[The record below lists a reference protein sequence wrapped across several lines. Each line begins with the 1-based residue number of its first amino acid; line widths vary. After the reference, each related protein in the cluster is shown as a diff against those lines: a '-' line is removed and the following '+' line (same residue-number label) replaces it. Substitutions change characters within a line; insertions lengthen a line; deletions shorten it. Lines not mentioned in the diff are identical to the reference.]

1 VTDTTFSL
9 TGPLPTGT
17 TLLEASAGTGKTYTI
32 AGLVLRYVAEA
43 GVPLARILVVTFTR
57 AATAELRDRVR
68 RRMVEATEHL
78 RAVLDGADPAA
89 TDDDV
94 LGLLASAGRDE
105 VRERLVRVERA
116 LGDFDAATVATIH
129 GFCQQVLAGLGVAA
143 DVPRGA
149 ELVTETADLVDEV
162 VTDLLVDRYADRPGG
177 IPFSSVFKTLE
188 ISRAVLGNP
197 AATIV
202 PQGHADEVVAERVA
216 YAHALRAEAAAR
228 KSAAGV
234 LAFDDLLTRL
244 ADSLD
249 DPVRGPAA
257 RAALRRRYHV
267 ALVDEFQ
274 DTDPIQWRIVH
285 GAFHDRPGDAARDT
299 AGEASADDATTRAL
313 VLIGD
318 PKQAIYAF
326 RGADIHA
333 YLAAVDA
340 AGTRTTLGTNYRSDG
355 PLLGALDWLYRGA
368 RFGDRRIVLTP
379 VRPAPGAEAARI
391 VDPSGDPPLVVRRV
405 PLDAPLPKD
414 TGGKRLKVGA
424 VREHIARDVAAEV
437 LRMLDPQ
444 RPVELLRDGERRRLR
459 TSDVAVL
466 VRTNAEARLV
476 QASLLDVGV
485 PAIVN
490 GVGSVFSS
498 DAAVHWRTLLLALE
512 RPSDPGRARAAAV
525 GPLVGWTAERVVE
538 ADDDAL
544 DRLHGQLHRWARVLS
559 EHGVA
564 ALLSHLEV
572 ATRVHARLLTDPAGQ
587 RLVTDLEH
595 LGELLHTAAT
605 AEHLG
610 VGSLRAWLD
619 ERIAEADDE
628 VIAPEERARRLE
640 SDAAAVQI
648 LTVHRSKGLEFPVVL
663 APYLWNCNLRA
674 NYAPSYH
681 DDDLDRRVLDVSDG
695 GTGQQFTIAVDHEKT
710 ERRNEEMRLLYVATT
725 RAAHR
730 LVLWWAPAGET
741 RNAAFTTLLV
751 CRGEDGVVKGAA
763 TGCTSVPSDDHIV
776 RHLDRLARLSEGRIG
791 WHAVPDDPTPGTF
804 VPEAVDPDDLDVA
817 RFTRDIDRA
826 WYRTSYSRLTAPA
839 DVERTGGVAPAEAEP
854 VGTDDEPEEAGV
866 GGTAPAAG
874 DAAGGAAATTDPALL
889 AAANPLAD
897 LPGGTEFGTLVH
909 TVLEHVD
916 ATSPDLESVVAAEV
930 GRRLRRARLEVDPAV
945 LTDGLV
951 AALRTPLGP
960 LLGGRALTDIHPSH
974 LLPELE
980 FELPLVGATPDGP
993 DGRARL
999 ADVADLLAD
1008 HLAPD
1013 DPLAHYPDV
1022 LRRAGFTRVLR
1033 GYLTGS
1039 IDLLVRVADDV
1050 PRYVVVDH
1058 KTNRLGTAPRT
1069 AADYTPA
1076 ALAEAMVHG
1085 HYPLQALLY
1094 GVAAHR
1100 LLRWRQ
1106 RGYDPDTHLGGV
1118 AYLFLRGMTGPD
1130 VPHVDGQPCGVFG
1143 WRPPTALVLALSDL
1157 LDSGRTDGRAS
1168 A

>member
-1 VTDTTFSL
+1 MTDQTFSL
-9 TGPLPTGT
+9 TGTLPEGT

-68 RRMVEATEHL
+68 RRLVEATEHL
-78 RAVLDGADPAA
+78 RAVLDGAAPDD

-94 LGLLASAGRDE
+94 LALLATADE
-105 VRERLVRVERA
+105 DVVATRLARVEGA

-149 ELVTETADLVDEV
+149 ELVTETDDLVDEV
-162 VTDLLVDRYADRPGG
+162 VGDLLVARYADRPGG
-177 IPFSSVFKTLE
+177 VPFSSPHKALTVSRKVLANPSATL
-188 ISRAVLGNP
+188 
-197 AATIV
+197 V
-202 PQGHADEVVAERVA
+202 PTDHPDEDVRERVA
-216 YAHALRAEAAAR
+216 YAAALRSEAAAR

-257 RAALRRRYHV
+257 RAALRRRYQV

-274 DTDPIQWRIVH
+274 DTDPVQWRIVH
-285 GAFHDRPGDAARDT
+285 GAFHDRPDERAAAGD
-299 AGEASADDATTRAL
+299 TTRAL

-333 YLAAVDA
+333 YLSAVEVAD
-340 AGTRTTLGTNYRSDG
+340 TRTTLGTNYRSDG
-355 PLLGALDWLYRGA
+355 PLLEALDVVYRGA
-368 RFGDRRIVLTP
+368 RFGDPRIAFAS
-379 VRPAPGAEAARI
+379 VRPAPGAEEARI
-391 VDPSGDPPLVVRRV
+391 VDPAGDPPLVVRRV
-405 PLDAPLPKD
+405 PLSGPLPRER
-414 TGGKRLKVGA
+414 GGKKLKVGA

-437 LRMLDPQ
+437 VRMLDPVA
-444 RPVELLRDGERRRLR
+444 PIELVLRDGARRRLR

-476 QASLLDVGV
+476 QTALLDAEV

-525 GPLVGWTAERVVE
+525 GPLLGWTADRVAD

-544 DRLHGQLHRWARVLS
+544 DRLHMDLHRWAGVLG

-572 ATRVHARLLTDPAGQ
+572 ATRVHARLLRDPDGQ
-587 RLVTDLEH
+587 RVVTDLEH

-610 VGSLRAWLD
+610 VAALRAWLD
-619 ERIAEADDE
+619 ERIAEADEE
-628 VIAPEERARRLE
+628 VVAPEERARRLE
-640 SDAAAVQI
+640 SDAEAVQI

-663 APYLWNCNLRA
+663 APYLWNCNLRSDGV
-674 NYAPSYH
+674 PSHH
-681 DDDLDRRVLDVSDG
+681 DDALGRVLDVSDRG
-695 GTGQQFTIAVDHEKT
+695 RDQDFQAAIEREKT

-730 LVLWWAPAGET
+730 LVLWWAPAGQT
-741 RNAAFTTLLV
+741 RDSALTTLLV
-751 CRGEDGVVKGAA
+751 CRGEDGVVKGAGKGA
-763 TGCTSVPSDDHIV
+763 TGAPTDEACE
-776 RHLDRLARLSEGRIG
+776 RLLERLVTHATGRIG
-791 WHAVPDDPTPGTF
+791 WHVVPDDPTPGPY
-804 VPEAVDPDDLDVA
+804 VPEVVDPEDLDVA
-817 RFTRDIDRA
+817 RFDRDVDRA
-826 WYRTSYSRLTAPA
+826 WSRTSYSRLTAPA
-839 DVERTGGVAPAEAEP
+839 DAERATGVAPVEP
-854 VGTDDEPEEAGV
+854 ETAHTDDEPGEADGV
-866 GGTAPAAG
+866 GGPGVVVDAPSAPDD
-874 DAAGGAAATTDPALL
+874 DADPELL
-889 AAANPLAD
+889 AARSPLAD

-916 ATSPDLESVVAAEV
+916 PHAPDLEQVVADEV
-930 GRRLRRARLEVDPAV
+930 ERRLRRARMEVDPVA

-960 LLGGRALTDIHPSH
+960 VLGGRALVDVPRAD

-980 FELPLVGATPDGP
+980 FELPLVGATGDG

-999 ADVADLLAD
+999 ADVADLLDA
-1008 HLAPD
+1008 HLPTG
-1013 DPLAHYPDV
+1013 DPLAHYADV
-1022 LRRAGFTRVLR
+1022 LRGAGFTRVLR

-1039 IDLLVRVADDV
+1039 IDLVVRVVDDGV

-1058 KTNRLGTAPRT
+1058 KTNRLGVAPRS
-1069 AADYTPA
+1069 AADFTPA
-1076 ALAEAMVHG
+1076 ALADAMVHG

-1094 GVAAHR
+1094 AAATHR

-1106 RGYDPDTHLGGV
+1106 PGYDPAVHLGGV

-1130 VPHVDGQPCGVFG
+1130 VPHVHGQPCGVFG
-1143 WRPPTALVLALSDL
+1143 WRPPASLVVALSEL